1 MHFNTIEEAVEDYK
15 KGKIVIVV
23 DDEDRENEGDF
34 IMAAEKVTPDA
45 VNLMA
50 KHGRGLIC
58 LSITRQR
65 ASELELNIMVDRNTS
80 LHTTPFTV
88 SIDAKEGTTT
98 GISAADRAKT
108 ISVVID
114 PVTRPEDLAR
124 PGHVFPLVA
133 RDGGVL
139 ERSGHTEA
147 TVDLARLAGLYP
159 AGILCEI
166 MDDDGSM
173 ARVPRL
179 MEMAKTF
186 DLKIITIKDLIEYRR
201 RMERFIRPVVKDVE
215 LPSRYGNF
223 SVTVYENILNGDQ
236 HIAITK
242 GLIKGEDAI
251 LVRVQVENTMGDVF
265 GSLTGNNS
273 SHVSDSL
280 RMIESAGRGVV
291 LYLRE
296 NDQRSLGLFPSEEV
310 SSLDS
315 HHSRDTDKDW
325 RTLGVGSQILVDLGV
340 RRLKLLTNNRK
351 KYVGL
356 EGYGLEIVEQIPIV
370 SQAKV

>member
-1 MHFNTIEEAVEDYK
+1 
-15 KGKIVIVV
+15 
-23 DDEDRENEGDF
+23 
-34 IMAAEKVTPDA
+34 
-45 VNLMA
+45 
-50 KHGRGLIC
+50 
-58 LSITRQR
+58 
-65 ASELELNIMVDRNTS
+65 
-80 LHTTPFTV
+80 
-88 SIDAKEGTTT
+88 
-98 GISAADRAKT
+98 
-108 ISVVID
+108 
-114 PVTRPEDLAR
+114 
-124 PGHVFPLVA
+124 
-133 RDGGVL
+133 
-139 ERSGHTEA
+139 
-147 TVDLARLAGLYP
+147 
-159 AGILCEI
+159 
-166 MDDDGSM
+166 
-173 ARVPRL
+173 
-179 MEMAKTF
+179 
-186 DLKIITIKDLIEYRR
+186 
-201 RMERFIRPVVKDVE
+201 
-215 LPSRYGNF
+215 SRYGNF

>member
-1 MHFNTIEEAVEDYK
+1 
-15 KGKIVIVV
+15 
-23 DDEDRENEGDF
+23 
-34 IMAAEKVTPDA
+34 
-45 VNLMA
+45 
-50 KHGRGLIC
+50 
-58 LSITRQR
+58 
-65 ASELELNIMVDRNTS
+65 
-80 LHTTPFTV
+80 
-88 SIDAKEGTTT
+88 
-98 GISAADRAKT
+98 
-108 ISVVID
+108 
-114 PVTRPEDLAR
+114 
-124 PGHVFPLVA
+124 
-133 RDGGVL
+133 
-139 ERSGHTEA
+139 GHTEA

>member
-45 VNLMA
+45 VNFMA

>member
-45 VNLMA
+45 VNFMA

-296 NDQRSLGLFPSEEV
+296 NDQRSLGLFPSEDV